1 MKCNQSLIFM
11 IFSITILVIFSI
23 LIILEWSDT
32 LSTNFDFNCDKKQLD
47 NFLIILFTV
56 ISILIIHFFFLN
68 RNIQSQNLLSKYTTK
83 LYQNYRKSPLIT
95 LIWRLSH
102 FIMAFLG
109 GVFAPCY
116 WKEMIWIQTIWE
128 LIECSNITQ
137 TFLKKIWKF
146 PQKSC
151 LTSCGLWGDMIA
163 NFSGII
169 IGLIFRNIFF

>member
-83 LYQNYRKSPLIT
+83 LYQNYRKSPFIT
-95 LIWRLSH
+95 LIWSAH
-102 FIMAFLG
+102 CI
-109 GVFAPCY
+109 PN
-116 WKEMIWIQTIWE
+116 TIS
-128 LIECSNITQ
+128 CIT
-137 TFLKKIWKF
+137 
-146 PQKSC
+146 
-151 LTSCGLWGDMIA
+151 G
-163 NFSGII
+163 FSIN
-169 IGLIFRNIFF
+169 LCCF